1 MENFRSPARSL
12 TTGSRKRKH
21 LGSTIQYVEA
31 KSTAPLDYL
40 QPGASNG
47 VSSTTYSVPPSIFL
61 IKKKEL
67 LNGTK
72 EKIKFK
78 LQVCVVQCQ

>member
-1 MENFRSPARSL
+1 
-12 TTGSRKRKH
+12 
-21 LGSTIQYVEA
+21 VEA

-47 VSSTTYSVPPSIFL
+47 VSSTTYSVPPSIIL

-72 EKIKFK
+72 EKKLNLSSKFAWFNVNDWAYGGCADSN
-78 LQVCVVQCQ
+78 QECGAD